1 MIKLLLRCKTVNRK
15 SVGRSFPGRSMTT
28 THPLRMCKSHVMN
41 EMFVVVVVVAVI
53 IVNIIIEKNHS
64 ISASMKFYEKKV
76 VFFFFF
82 I

>member
-1 MIKLLLRCKTVNRK
+1 
-15 SVGRSFPGRSMTT
+15 MTT

-76 VFFFFF
+76 VFFFSKEFSMENCLSNNEF
-82 I
+82 SKTKTCFVEKKK